1 MRPIKFFFD
10 LPWWTGLP
18 IFLLG
23 TGAVL
28 WFYPVGII
36 IALFGAW
43 TFFKLMQPAEL
54 NGPVFAIVGFPL
66 FFLSMLIPERFSF
79 ETPVIDLLNHLSPT
93 ATYAMRSALGLATS
107 FIAFQS
113 FR

>member
-23 TGAVL
+23 TSAVL
-28 WFYPVGII
+28 WFYPIGII

-43 TFFKLMQPAEL
+43 TFFKLMKPADL
-54 NGPVFAIVGFPL
+54 DGPGFAIVGFPL

-79 ETPVIDLLNHLSPT
+79 EMPMIDLLNHLSPT
-93 ATYAMRSALGLATS
+93 VTYGLRAALGLASS

>member
-1 MRPIKFFFD
+1 MRSITFLFD

-23 TGAVL
+23 SGCVV
-28 WFYPVGII
+28 WFYPLGIL

-54 NGPVFAIVGFPL
+54 NGPAFAIIGFPA
-66 FFLSMLIPERFSF
+66 
-79 ETPVIDLLNHLSPT
+79 LLRLHAHP
-93 ATYAMRSALGLATS
+93 RSL
-107 FIAFQS
+107 
-113 FR
+113 